1 MMLTGITPSNPNVCK
16 ITISVPLDLVKFA
29 DQQAVQ
35 LKTSRSQII
44 SQALAEIK
52 AREEERLA
60 AEGYQFYALEASE
73 FAAASAQAVAEAITP
88 YLDRYPAEGADY
100 AR

>member
-1 MMLTGITPSNPNVCK
+1 VCK

-35 LKTSRSQII
+35 LNTSRSQII

-52 AREEERLA
+52 AREEARLA

-73 FAAASAQAVAEAITP
+73 FAAASAKAVAEAITP
-88 YLDRYPAEGADY
+88 YLDRYHAEGTDY
-100 AR
+100 AS